1 MDPRESPVRVKYSR
15 FCIDRLM
22 DVCSSVRRRCPS
34 DGADSSADEQLQSI
48 CDTGRTGPNDL
59 SSVYKH
65 MHKSPAELYT
75 ALGVRSGRLMC
86 TDAFL
91 NLQQKIRHLSHRL
104 PHAIRLPAPRRLP
117 RSLSSS
123 PLGSISRLHCPDYQ
137 LRPANKA
144 PLVFTSNVPIPH
156 VYFQDELFGLLRT
169 LRCYR
174 CVVGC
179 WWWPLL

>member
-1 MDPRESPVRVKYSR
+1 MPPQAVPILAQTSSYSPYARQGGQDQTIYPA
-15 FCIDRLM
+15 FYM
-22 DVCSSVRRRCPS
+22 
-34 DGADSSADEQLQSI
+34 
-48 CDTGRTGPNDL
+48 
-59 SSVYKH
+59 H
-65 MHKSPAELYT
+65 MHKSAAELYT

-123 PLGSISRLHCPDYQ
+123 PLGSISRLHCSDGQ
-137 LRPANKA
+137 HRPANRA
-144 PLVFTSNVPIPH
+144 PTAVRSNVPIPH
-156 VYFQDELFGLLRT
+156 VYCQDELFGLLRT